1 MVASFFP
8 YQCLDCSLIYCK
20 IICRMIVITYVV
32 ILSTDT
38 ATIERVSSSVSKSWI
53 GQTVTLTCVS
63 DGVPTPTLSW
73 YNPEGTKFNS
83 LQAKENTVDVTMNS
97 VKDFGLY
104 NCTANNGFVPA
115 SDTLR
120 LHQISKWTLFF
131 FTFYF

>member
-1 MVASFFP
+1 MH
-8 YQCLDCSLIYCK
+8 CI
-20 IICRMIVITYVV
+20 IICCIVTNFVA

-38 ATIERVSSSVSKSWI
+38 ATIERVSSSVSKAWI

-120 LHQISKWTLFF
+120 LHQIS
-131 FTFYF
+131 